1 MVLNLVAERLQSQL
15 AYANYGAHIN
25 EELSNLPPMMVTFC
39 QRVING
45 AIFEAKCRNLNQ
57 R

>member
-1 MVLNLVAERLQSQL
+1 
-15 AYANYGAHIN
+15 
-25 EELSNLPPMMVTFC
+25 MMVTFC

-57 R
+57 RWRTVTNLKQTYL